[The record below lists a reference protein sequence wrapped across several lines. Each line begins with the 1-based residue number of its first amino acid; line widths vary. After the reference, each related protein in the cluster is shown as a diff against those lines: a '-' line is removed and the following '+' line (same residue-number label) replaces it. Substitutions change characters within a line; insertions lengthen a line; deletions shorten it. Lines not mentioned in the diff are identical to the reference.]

1 MNYHASIFQRLVY
14 LLKYLFSLSSDIKV
28 GELINMNLLIHKIE
42 NDEKRTGKMITTGEG
57 FILGRSRV
65 HRPVSKAN

>member
-1 MNYHASIFQRLVY
+1 
-14 LLKYLFSLSSDIKV
+14 
-28 GELINMNLLIHKIE
+28 MNLLIHKIE
-42 NDEKRTGKMITTGEG
+42 NDEKRTGKMITTGKG